1 MEYIEMLKPLLTAEN
16 FKTASIVVQIYGVLL
31 IIITMIMVKN
41 AVLSPCS
48 REYFPKIIINM
59 ILGMMCA
66 IVPSFLTM
74 NDYYIEHLKTSWIVL
89 GVTVGIMVVVSI
101 VKTFMMLIDCGG
113 YSNSDAADCAAAAII
128 THHILS
134 D

>member
-16 FKTASIVVQIYGVLL
+16 FKIASLVVQLYGMLL
-31 IIITMIMVKN
+31 IFITMMMVKN
-41 AVLSPCS
+41 AVLSPCF

-59 ILGMMCA
+59 ILGIMCA

-74 NDYYIEHLKTSWIVL
+74 NDYYVEHLKTSWIVL
-89 GVTVGIMVVVSI
+89 GVIVGIMVVVSI
-101 VKTFMMLIDCGG
+101 IKTFMMLIDCGG
-113 YSNSDAADCAAAAII
+113 YSNSDLQNCAAAAVI
-128 THHILS
+128 THHIFS